1 MNKKTIIYIVLAC
14 VIIIGIVAIF
24 MVQDIEKPVNNVTN
38 TTNSTGVSLRNQIMG
53 ATQNYVANT
62 NTITTNNTNVD
73 DLEKYN
79 KETDDSYETFKDAE
93 GVSFM
98 YPKGWVSLGTD
109 ETPAYMSP
117 DGKGA
122 TVNISK
128 DAMSEETT
136 VVTDFDAYMGF
147 QKIYLMQQMTLLS
160 DIQEKQVN
168 LNGKKAYILNYVAES
183 EENSI
188 TLQLNVTQVAFVDED
203 NKIYILTLA
212 VFDKYYEEMKT
223 VFDKMIRS
231 FMVEK

>member
-1 MNKKTIIYIVLAC
+1 MNKKTIIYIVSIL
-14 VIIIGIVAIF
+14 VIVIGIVAICIF
-24 MVQDIEKPVNNVTN
+24 SDNDKPVNNTQN
-38 TTNSTGVSLRNQIMG
+38 TTNSTGTSLRNQIMG

-62 NTITTNNTNVD
+62 NTITTNNTNIE

-79 KETDDSYETFKDAE
+79 KETDNTYEIFKDAE

-98 YPKGWVSLGTD
+98 YPKGWVSLGTS

-122 TVNISK
+122 TVNLSK

-147 QKIYLMQQMTLLS
+147 QKIYIMQQMTLLS
-160 DIQEKQVN
+160 DIKEKQVN
-168 LNGKKAYILNYVAES
+168 LNGNKAYILNYVAES
-183 EENSI
+183 EQNSI
-188 TLQLNVTQVAFVDED
+188 KLQLNVTQVAFVDKD

-212 VFDKYYEEMKT
+212 VFDNYYEEMKP
-223 VFDKMIRS
+223 VFEKMIKS
-231 FMVEK
+231 FIKE